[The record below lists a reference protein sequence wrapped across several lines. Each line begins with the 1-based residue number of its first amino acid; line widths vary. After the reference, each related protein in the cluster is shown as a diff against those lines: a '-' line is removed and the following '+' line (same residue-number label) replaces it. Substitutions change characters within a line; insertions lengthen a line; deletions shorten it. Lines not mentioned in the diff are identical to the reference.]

1 MSLVNQVQTIHWFSE
16 YLDWTRYTYC
26 CTCSDI
32 LLLSRLQC
40 LHEINKALDSETGIM
55 DIVPTA
61 RARNSDRERDRS
73 ERTVWADNSRADYT
87 QPEGGLTD
95 AQALTLQKFQHIYLP
110 MTERKLLFEYVHQE
124 WRQDPNYLTKE
135 PCLSTFYHILQ
146 QPFVKKRLKFMKKV
160 ILGRCPVCQYFK
172 SLIARSF
179 GDTRVSWPADA
190 AAELL
195 S

>member
-61 RARNSDRERDRS
+61 RAQNYSGIRL
-73 ERTVWADNSRADYT
+73 RADYT
-87 QPEGGLTD
+87 QPEGGITD
-95 AQALTLQKFQHIYLP
+95 AQALTVQKFQHIYLP

-124 WRQDPNYLTKE
+124 WRMDPNYLTKE

-146 QPFVKKRLKFMKKV
+146 QPFIKKRLKFMKKV